1 MVRLLLSVAAQ
12 AGAAQAC
19 RRSPRLREV
28 RDRRGQK
35 KRRDAMK
42 LITALEL
49 ANKSL
54 SELLILYRMISEEL
68 AQAEPGSSE
77 RENMIASLASISRAI
92 TARRMT
98 GPKF

>member
-28 RDRRGQK
+28 RDRRGQM

-42 LITALEL
+42 IITASDL
-49 ANKSL
+49 ANKDL
-54 SELLILYRMISEEL
+54 SHLSFLYRMVSEEL
-68 AQAEPGSSE
+68 AQTEPCSSE
-77 RENMIASLASISRAI
+77 RANMIASLTIISRAI
-92 TARRMT
+92 AARRMT